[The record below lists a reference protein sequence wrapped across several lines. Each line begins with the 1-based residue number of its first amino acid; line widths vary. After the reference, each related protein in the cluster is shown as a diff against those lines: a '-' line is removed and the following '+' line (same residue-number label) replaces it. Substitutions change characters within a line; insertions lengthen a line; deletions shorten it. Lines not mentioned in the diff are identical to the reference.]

1 MESIFSFVSSSWTE
15 GKRRE
20 VACGG
25 QLMPR
30 PTAVSLALEVVE
42 LCLSKVRHLFLGKS
56 WAHLIPSVRE
66 QVFRTLDAATVG
78 SLTIEEG
85 GECVVFGSPGDGG
98 PHVRLTVLS
107 EQFWV
112 RLML

>member
-1 MESIFSFVSSSWTE
+1 MSTLSYALAKATTGFRVTDAALNFIESCFRKISSS
-15 GKRRE
+15 
-20 VACGG
+20 
-25 QLMPR
+25 L
-30 PTAVSLALEVVE
+30 
-42 LCLSKVRHLFLGKS
+42 LGKS

-85 GECVVFGSPGDGG
+85 GECTVFGSPGDGG